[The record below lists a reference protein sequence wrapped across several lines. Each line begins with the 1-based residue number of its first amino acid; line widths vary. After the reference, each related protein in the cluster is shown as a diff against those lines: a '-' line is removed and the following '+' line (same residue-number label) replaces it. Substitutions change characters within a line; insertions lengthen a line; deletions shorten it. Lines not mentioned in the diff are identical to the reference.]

1 MGTGQWPKRDG
12 PSRLVVSYDLTV
24 SREPGR
30 EPGIVS
36 AYLASTPPADVD
48 TGALAYYASLDRIAM
63 QAPSIAASI
72 IRELHSQRSNIK
84 LIASENYSSL
94 PSQLAHGNLFIDK
107 YAEGYPGHRFYA
119 GCENVDAIESEAVGL
134 ARELFG
140 AEHAYVQP
148 HAGADANI
156 VAFLA
161 ILGVTVE
168 APMLA
173 ELGLTSPVKVP
184 AEEWATIRSELN
196 SRRLLAMDF
205 YSGGHLTHGYR
216 FNFSSRLFD
225 TATYTVDPD
234 TKLLDMASLR
244 RRAKEV
250 EPHILL
256 GGYSAYTR
264 KINFAQMREIAD
276 EVGAVLMVDM
286 AHFAGLVAG
295 KVFTGDFDPVAHA
308 HVVTSTTHK
317 TLRGPRGG
325 IVLCREEFAQAV
337 DKGCPTVLGGPLP
350 QAIAA
355 KAVSFREALQPEF
368 RQYADR
374 IVKNARLLAEEL
386 QRRGVQVLTG
396 GTDNHIVLADV
407 ASSFGLTGM
416 QAETVLRSCGLTL
429 NRNALPFDEMGPWYT
444 SGLRLGSAAITTLDF
459 TDDEIIEIADILKS
473 VLSETQPATATA
485 ADSSPKRVKGEYEV
499 LRGVVV
505 TAKARVADL
514 LARHPVY
521 PELDLEL
528 IASTPLGSEALGESV
543 PTLSGVV

>member
-1 MGTGQWPKRDG
+1 M
-12 PSRLVVSYDLTV
+12 SYDPSV
-24 SREPGR
+24 SHYEH
-30 EPGIVS
+30 GIVS
-36 AYLASTPPADVD
+36 AYLASTPPADID
-48 TGALAYYASLDRIAM
+48 AGALAYYASLDRVAL
-63 QAPSIAASI
+63 QSPSVATSI
-72 IRELHSQRSNIK
+72 IRELQSQRSNIK

-94 PSQLAHGNLFIDK
+94 ASQLAHGNLFIDK

-134 ARELFG
+134 ALDLFG

-184 AEEWATIRSELN
+184 ASEWAAIRSELN

-225 TATYTVDPD
+225 TATYTVDRD
-234 TKLLDMASLR
+234 TKLLDMAALR
-244 RRAKEV
+244 RQAKKV
-250 EPHILL
+250 QPHILL

-264 KINFAQMREIAD
+264 KVNFAQMREIAD

-325 IVLCREEFAQAV
+325 IVLCKEEFAEAV
-337 DKGCPTVLGGPLP
+337 NKGCPTVLGGPLP

-368 RQYADR
+368 REYAAR
-374 IVKNARLLAEEL
+374 IVKNAQVLAEEL
-386 QRRGVQVLTG
+386 QRRDIQVLTG

-444 SGLRLGSAAITTLDF
+444 SGLRLGSSAITTLDF
-459 TDDEIIEIADILKS
+459 ASDEIVEIADIIKS
-473 VLSETQPATATA
+473 VLNETKPAPPTA
-485 ADSSPKRVKGEYEV
+485 ADSSPTRVKGQYEV
-499 LRGVVV
+499 AQEVIAS
-505 TAKARVADL
+505 AKARVSDL

-521 PELDLEL
+521 PELDLGL
-528 IASTPLGSEALGESV
+528 IASTPLGSQALGEST
-543 PTLSGVV
+543 PTLSGVA